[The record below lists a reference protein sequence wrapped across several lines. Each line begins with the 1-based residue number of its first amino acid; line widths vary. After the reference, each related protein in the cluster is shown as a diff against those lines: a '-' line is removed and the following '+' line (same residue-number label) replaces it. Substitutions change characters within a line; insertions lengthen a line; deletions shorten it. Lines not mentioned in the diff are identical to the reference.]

1 MTAELNEKRL
11 KSACKMFR
19 EKQNEKFAREQAAK
33 DLNVLYGVVDKSVMT
48 YHQGEFTCFYLSR
61 NDRNFCYPRTAL
73 PHCTLFWCKYQQTLY
88 KKFEYMAI
96 HLFCQFSSVF
106 IGCSWVLAIIA
117 GQWPIKTLKYCKKWS
132 ALKFIH

>member
-48 YHQGEFTCFYLSR
+48 YHQGEF
-61 NDRNFCYPRTAL
+61 
-73 PHCTLFWCKYQQTLY
+73 
-88 KKFEYMAI
+88 
-96 HLFCQFSSVF
+96 SS
-106 IGCSWVLAIIA
+106 
-117 GQWPIKTLKYCKKWS
+117 
-132 ALKFIH
+132 